1 MLSFPMRGWTLT
13 MDLPVTD
20 GLGKL
25 IHHLDEL
32 VMEAGG
38 RIYLAKDGCS
48 SPQVVS
54 AGYPRVNEWRNVRS
68 RVDPNGIFQSDL
80 SRRLEL

>member
-1 MLSFPMRGWTLT
+1 

-20 GLGKL
+20 GLGQL

-48 SPQVVS
+48 SPRVVA
-54 AGYPRVNEWRNVRS
+54 AGYPRLDEWRNVRS